1 MLPKIILQESY
12 RTHTTKGLRG
22 MRIEDFVKRLSELLL
37 QMFAIII
44 SRIINIVLI
53 ENKLFCYTKS
63 KGDDKKSNL
72 FPHVNETAANREWL
86 EGNWK

>member
-22 MRIEDFVKRLSELLL
+22 MRIEDFVKRLSEL
-37 QMFAIII
+37 MFAIII
-44 SRIINIVLI
+44 SGIINIVLI
-53 ENKLFCYTKS
+53 ENKLFCYTQS

-72 FPHVNETAANREWL
+72 FPHVNETAASREWL